1 MSLLRAEYR
10 KISRRKLFPIMTL
23 LLVVFVG
30 LGAFFL
36 IVFGEIAP
44 EAAEGLPV
52 LEKPE
57 VYEVGA
63 QQAATQTWYP
73 LILAVVLLGG
83 ELSTTVWATSL
94 TRDSRKVRQILA
106 RFSTYSVA
114 TVIAFLVAFAFW
126 VVLAL
131 IFAPGE
137 GFMTGTQ
144 LVGVV
149 WKSALIAIAWTSVGT
164 AAVSLLR
171 SVGPAIGAGL
181 AIYFAES
188 FLALWDPWENV
199 SLTAASTALFTV
211 DFGGGGFAGLVPG
224 GGLETW
230 HKLVIIAGWTL
241 VGLALTWWG
250 LQRRD
255 A

>member
-10 KISRRKLFPIMTL
+10 KISRRKIFPGMTL
-23 LLVVFVG
+23 VLLLFIG

-36 IVFGEIAP
+36 IVFPQISPEMAEEISP
-44 EAAEGLPV
+44 LT
-52 LEKPE
+52 KPG

-63 QQAATQTWYP
+63 QQAATQTWFP
-73 LILAVVLLGG
+73 LILSVVLLGG

-94 TRDSRKVRQILA
+94 TRESRKGRQIVA
-106 RFSTYSVA
+106 RLGTYSAA
-114 TVIAFLVAFAFW
+114 TTIAFVVAFVLW
-126 VVLAL
+126 VVLA
-131 IFAPGE
+131 FFFSEGD
-137 GFMTGTQ
+137 GFMSAED

-149 WKSALIAIAWTSVGT
+149 WKSALIAIAWTSLGS

-171 SVGPAIGAGL
+171 SVGPAIGVGL

-199 SLTAASTALFTV
+199 SLTAATSALFDV
-211 DFGGGGFAGLVPG
+211 DLGGGFPGFVPG
-224 GGLETW
+224 LELPLW
-230 HKLVIIAGWTL
+230 HQLAILAGWTIL
-241 VGLALTWWG
+241 GLGLTWWG

>member
-1 MSLLRAEYR
+1 VNLLRAEFR
-10 KISRRKLFPIMTL
+10 KITHRKLVPIMIL

-30 LGAFFL
+30 LAAFFL
-36 IVFGEIAP
+36 VVFPQISP
-44 EAAEGLPV
+44 EAAEQIPRI
-52 LEKPE
+52 EKPL
-57 VYEVGA
+57 VYVLGA
-63 QQAATQTWYP
+63 QQAATQTWFP

-83 ELSTTVWATSL
+83 ELSTTVWATAL
-94 TRDSRKVRQILA
+94 TRDSRKGRHIVARVLTYALA
-106 RFSTYSVA
+106 SLVA
-114 TVIAFLVAFAFW
+114 AVVAFAVW
-126 VVLAL
+126 IVMAL

-137 GFMTGTQ
+137 GFMTFKDFVDFLWNT
-144 LVGVV
+144 
-149 WKSALIAIAWTSVGT
+149 ALISLAWTSVGT

-199 SLTAASTALFTV
+199 SLTAASTALFEV
-211 DFGGGGFAGLVPG
+211 DFGGGL
-224 GGLETW
+224 GGLIPGMGLSMG
-230 HKLVIIAGWTL
+230 HKLAILAGWTL
-241 VGLALTWWG
+241 VGLGLTWWG

>member
-1 MSLLRAEYR
+1 MSLLHAEYR
-10 KISRRKLFPIMTL
+10 KITRRMVFPIMTL
-23 LLVVFVG
+23 VLVVFVV

-36 IVFGEIAP
+36 IIFGEVAP
-44 EAAEGLPV
+44 DAAEGLPV

-57 VYEVGA
+57 VYNVGA
-63 QQAATQTWYP
+63 SYSATQTWFP
-73 LILAVVLLGG
+73 LILSVVLLGG

-94 TRDSRKVRQILA
+94 TRESRKLRQVLA
-106 RFSTYSVA
+106 RFSTYSLG
-114 TVIAFLVAFAFW
+114 TLIAYLVAFVFW

-137 GFMTGTQ
+137 GFMDGQ
-144 LVGVV
+144 DLVGVV
-149 WKSALIAIAWTSVGT
+149 WKSALIAIAWTALGT

-188 FLALWDPWENV
+188 VLALWGPWENV
-199 SLTAASTALFTV
+199 SLTAASTALFQV
-211 DFGGGGFAGLVPG
+211 EVGGAFGGFVPG
-224 GGLETW
+224 VGIPLW
-230 HKLVIIAGWTL
+230 HQLTIIAGWTL
-241 VGLALTWWG
+241 LGLGLTWWG

>member
-10 KISRRKLFPIMTL
+10 KISRRKVFPVMTL
-23 LLVVFVG
+23 VLVVFVG

-36 IVFGEIAP
+36 IVFPEIAP
-44 EAAEGLPV
+44 DMAEGLPA

-63 QQAATQTWYP
+63 QQAATQFWFP

-94 TRDSRKVRQILA
+94 TRESRIVSQILA
-106 RFSTYSVA
+106 RFGSYAVA
-114 TVIAFLVAFAFW
+114 TVIGFLIAFGFW

-131 IFAPGE
+131 IFADGG
-137 GFMTGTQ
+137 GFMAPGDM
-144 LVGVV
+144 VGIV
-149 WKSALIAIAWTSVGT
+149 WKSGVIAIAWTAVATG
-164 AAVSLLR
+164 AVSLLR
-171 SVGPAIGAGL
+171 SVGPAIGVGL
-181 AIYFAES
+181 AIYFAEG

-199 SLTAASTALFTV
+199 SITAASTALFQV
-211 DFGGGGFAGLVPG
+211 DIGGGFSGLIPGAGLP
-224 GGLETW
+224 LW
-230 HKLVIIAGWTL
+230 HQLAILGGWTV

-250 LQRRD
+250 LYRRD

>member
-10 KISRRKLFPIMTL
+10 KISRRKLFPVMTL
-23 LLVVFVG
+23 VLVAFVA

-44 EAAEGLPV
+44 ELAENLPV
-52 LEKPE
+52 LSKPG

-63 QQAATQTWYP
+63 QQAATQYWFP

-94 TRDSRKVRQILA
+94 TRESRKMRQALA
-106 RFSTYSVA
+106 RFSTYSMA
-114 TVIAFLVAFAFW
+114 TLVAFLIAFGFW

-131 IFAPGE
+131 VFAPGE
-137 GFMTGTQ
+137 GFMGGGD
-144 LVGVV
+144 LIGVV
-149 WKSALIAIAWTSVGT
+149 WKSAVIAITWTSLGT
-164 AAVSLLR
+164 GAVSILR
-171 SVGPAIGAGL
+171 SVGPAIGVGL
-181 AIYFAES
+181 AIYFAEG
-188 FLALWDPWENV
+188 FLALWGPWENV
-199 SLTAASTALFTV
+199 SITAASTALFAV
-211 DFGGGGFAGLVPG
+211 DFGGPFAQFVPG
-224 GGLETW
+224 VGLSPL
-230 HKLVIIAGWTL
+230 HRLAIMAGWTL
-241 VGLALTWWG
+241 LGIGLTWWG

>member
-1 MSLLRAEYR
+1 MSILRAEYR
-10 KISRRKLFPIMTL
+10 KISRRLVFPIMTL
-23 LLVVFVG
+23 LLIVFVG

-36 IVFGEIAP
+36 IVFPQVAP
-44 EAAEGLPV
+44 DAAEGLPI
-52 LEKPE
+52 LEKPG
-57 VYEVGA
+57 VYEIGA
-63 QQAATQTWYP
+63 QQAATQTWFP

-94 TRDSRKVRQILA
+94 TRYSRRLAQALA
-106 RFSTYSVA
+106 RFFTYSMA
-114 TVIAFLVAFAFW
+114 TLVAFLAAFAFW

-131 IFAPGE
+131 IFASGD
-137 GFMTGTQ
+137 GFMEGGD

-149 WKSALIAIAWTSVGT
+149 WKSALIAIAWTALGT

-188 FLALWDPWENV
+188 FLALWEPWENV
-199 SLTAASTALFTV
+199 SLTAASTALFAV
-211 DFGGGGFAGLVPG
+211 DFGGGGFAALVPG
-224 GGLETW
+224 GGLSMP
-230 HKLVIIAGWTL
+230 HRLAILAGWTIL
-241 VGLALTWWG
+241 GLALTWWG

>member
-1 MSLLRAEYR
+1 MSLIRAEYR
-10 KISRRKLFPIMTL
+10 KITRRKLYPIMTL

-44 EAAEGLPV
+44 EAAQGLPV
-52 LEKPE
+52 LEKPL

-63 QQAATQTWYP
+63 QQAATQFWFP

-83 ELSTTVWATSL
+83 EFGTTVWATAL
-94 TRDSRKVRQILA
+94 TRDSRKLHHILA
-106 RFSTYSVA
+106 RFGTYAVA
-114 TVIAFLVAFAFW
+114 TSIAFLVAFAVW
-126 VVLAL
+126 VVLAA

-137 GFMTGTQ
+137 GFMETTD

-149 WKSALIAIAWTSVGT
+149 WKSAVIALAWTALGT

-171 SVGPAIGAGL
+171 SVGPAIGVGL
-181 AIYFAES
+181 AIYFAEG

-199 SLTAASTALFTV
+199 SITAASTALFEI
-211 DFGGGGFAGLVPG
+211 DLGGPFSALIPGSGL
-224 GGLETW
+224 LLW
-230 HKLVIIAGWTL
+230 QQLAILAGWAVL
-241 VGLALTWWG
+241 GLALTWWG

>member
-10 KISRRKLFPIMTL
+10 KITRRKLFPVMTL

-44 EAAEGLPV
+44 ELAEDLPV
-52 LEKPE
+52 LEKPL
-57 VYEVGA
+57 VYDVGA
-63 QQAATQTWYP
+63 QQTATQFWFP

-94 TRDSRKVRQILA
+94 TRDSRRVRHILA
-106 RFSTYSVA
+106 RFGTYSVA
-114 TVIAFLVAFAFW
+114 TLIAFLIAFGFW
-126 VVLAL
+126 VLLAS

-137 GFMTGTQ
+137 GFMDTED
-144 LVGVV
+144 LIGVV
-149 WKSALIAIAWTSVGT
+149 WKSGVIAIAWTALGT
-164 AAVSLLR
+164 GAVSLLR
-171 SVGPAIGAGL
+171 SVGPAIGVGL
-181 AIYFAES
+181 AIYFAEG

-199 SLTAASTALFTV
+199 SITAASNALFQI
-211 DFGGGGFAGLVPG
+211 DFGGPFSSFIPG
-224 GGLETW
+224 SDLALW
-230 HKLVIIAGWTL
+230 QQLAILAGWTA
-241 VGLALTWWG
+241 VGLVLTWWG
-250 LQRRD
+250 LHRRD

>member
-1 MSLLRAEYR
+1 MSLVRAEYR
-10 KISRRKLFPIMTL
+10 KISRRKIFPVMTL

-52 LEKPE
+52 LEKPD
-57 VYEVGA
+57 VYLVGA
-63 QQAATQTWYP
+63 QQAATQFWFP

-94 TRDSRKVRQILA
+94 TRDSRKLNQVLA
-106 RFSTYSVA
+106 RFGTYSIS
-114 TVIAFLVAFAFW
+114 TVIAFIVAFVFW
-126 VVLAL
+126 IVLAL

-137 GFMTGTQ
+137 GFMESDE
-144 LVGVV
+144 LFGVV
-149 WKSALIAIAWTSVGT
+149 WKSLLIAIAWTSLGT
-164 AAVSLLR
+164 AAVALLR

-188 FLALWDPWENV
+188 FLALWGPWENV
-199 SLTAASTALFTV
+199 SLTAASTALFVV

-224 GGLETW
+224 TGLATW
-230 HKLVIIAGWTL
+230 HKFAIIFAWTL